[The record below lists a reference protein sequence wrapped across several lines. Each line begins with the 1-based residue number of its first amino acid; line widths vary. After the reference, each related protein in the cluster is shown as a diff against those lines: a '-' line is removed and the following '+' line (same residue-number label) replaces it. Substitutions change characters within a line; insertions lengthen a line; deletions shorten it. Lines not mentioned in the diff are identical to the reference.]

1 MISDEQKARTRFQS
15 YVLATTGIVPRK
27 PCRDCGAEKVQIHHE
42 DYTDPLNITWLC
54 QKCHGA
60 LHGKRRREAAHQAR
74 LAELAAKAERDAL
87 PPPTP
92 APPMEPKVF
101 FSTKDAA
108 KFINKSYSW
117 LRRARDVP
125 GTGPIYYKIGS
136 QCLYELPS
144 LEAWKERTSV
154 P

>member
-1 MISDEQKARTRFQS
+1 MKITREQLDELLRLITKSVLKEYSSMSSDTQDDSSDSGTADDG
-15 YVLATTGIVPRK
+15 VK
-27 PCRDCGAEKVQIHHE
+27 PQDAQTAVEK
-42 DYTDPLNITWLC
+42 
-54 QKCHGA
+54 
-60 LHGKRRREAAHQAR
+60 
-74 LAELAAKAERDAL
+74 AKAERDAL